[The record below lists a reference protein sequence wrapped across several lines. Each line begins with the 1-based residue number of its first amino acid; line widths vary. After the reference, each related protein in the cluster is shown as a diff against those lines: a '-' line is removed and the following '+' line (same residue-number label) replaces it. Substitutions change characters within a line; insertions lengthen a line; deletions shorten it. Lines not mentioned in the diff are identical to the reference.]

1 MHLERI
7 SNRIVIATIMCIGCS
22 VAGSS
27 RAEAQC
33 SSEWT
38 SFNAVMSG
46 LNDLAELHDELQS
59 LQGTALT
66 DLTMLEMNGCINSTA
81 DVAKK
86 NSALTHLDRMTTALD
101 AAFGDLADASSEM
114 LLAMMDLMFGDCAG
128 AATRIANAAAS
139 AIHAGAE
146 LTGAAD
152 DLELA
157 YEDIFDLQLGCPM
170 NP

>member
-1 MHLERI
+1 
-7 SNRIVIATIMCIGCS
+7 
-22 VAGSS
+22 
-27 RAEAQC
+27 
-33 SSEWT
+33 
-38 SFNAVMSG
+38 MSG

-114 LLAMMDLMFGDCAG
+114 LLAMMDLMFGDRNKNRECG
-128 AATRIANAAAS
+128 RIGYPCWGR
-139 AIHAGAE
+139 IDGRR
-146 LTGAAD
+146 
-152 DLELA
+152 
-157 YEDIFDLQLGCPM
+157 
-170 NP
+170 